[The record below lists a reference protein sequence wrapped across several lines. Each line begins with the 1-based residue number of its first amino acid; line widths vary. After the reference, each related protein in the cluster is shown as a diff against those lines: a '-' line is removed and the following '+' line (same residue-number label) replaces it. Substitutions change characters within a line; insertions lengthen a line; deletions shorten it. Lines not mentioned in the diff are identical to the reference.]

1 MSDDAARQEAERRYP
16 NKSVVYGGALLDDT
30 RIEGF
35 VAGAE
40 WQASRTPVVA
50 DREALARRAVRA
62 ADEYE
67 RSAEGAPWPDVME
80 AWSDGERFT
89 THDLR
94 ALAAPVVAD
103 VDAIARV
110 LGEHA
115 AIPGSWSCACG
126 LNPLVR
132 TRVTLASHQAEQ
144 VAALGITVTGEADR
158 G

>member
-40 WQASRTPVVA
+40 WQASRT
-50 DREALARRAVRA
+50 
-62 ADEYE
+62 
-67 RSAEGAPWPDVME
+67 
-80 AWSDGERFT
+80 
-89 THDLR
+89 
-94 ALAAPVVAD
+94 PVVAD